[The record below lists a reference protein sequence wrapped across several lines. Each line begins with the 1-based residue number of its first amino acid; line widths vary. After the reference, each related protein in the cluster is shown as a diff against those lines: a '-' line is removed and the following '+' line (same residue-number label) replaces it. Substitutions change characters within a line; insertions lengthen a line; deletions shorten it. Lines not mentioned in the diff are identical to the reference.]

1 MKRKSRRGS
10 SHLHQREATVRAAGA
25 TPHSSG
31 ASGRLSFGV
40 NELLLLDACFC
51 MYMQMIRCIYA
62 DDVIVYCG

>member
-25 TPHSSG
+25 TRHSSG

-51 MYMQMIRCIYA
+51 TYMQMM
-62 DDVIVYCG
+62 